1 MNKASPVCIST
12 LGIKFDVDQ
21 SSDIQEAKALGYKS
35 SVIQVYSNSWGPLDD
50 GIVVDGPGILVQRTF
65 EIGASKVKRMNRHIQ

>member
-21 SSDIQEAKALGYKS
+21 SFDVQEANALGYKS
-35 SVIQVYSNSWGPLDD
+35 SIIQVYSNSWGPLDD
-50 GIVVDGPGILVQRTF
+50 GIVVEGPGILVQSTF
-65 EIGASKVKRMNRHIQ
+65 EIGTSEVNRMNRHIQ

>member
-1 MNKASPVCIST
+1 MNKASLVYIST

-35 SVIQVYSNSWGPLDD
+35 NVIQVYSNSWGPLDD
-50 GIVVDGPGILVQRTF
+50 GIVVDGPKFLVQSTF
-65 EIGASKVKRMNRHIQ
+65 EIGTSEVKRMNRHIQ